1 MIADLKPDLQDRFAG
16 QSWTNISGRPVK
28 TTKINLRSPHQQ
40 NLKNLLG
47 LSALSGTF
55 SIVSKTNRGNKYYKF
70 DKLTIYSGIYYIK
83 YFKNSQLWWSMQRYT
98 EYAQN
103 T

>member
-1 MIADLKPDLQDRFAG
+1 MYIWPDVRDQICL
-16 QSWTNISGRPVK
+16 SGRNSSK
-28 TTKINLRSPHQQ
+28 DRYKIRDTENIHQQ

-47 LSALSGTF
+47 LSALLGTF
-55 SIVSKTNRGNKYYKF
+55 SIVGKTNRGNKYYKF

-83 YFKNSQLWWSMQRYT
+83 YFKNSRLWWSMQRYT